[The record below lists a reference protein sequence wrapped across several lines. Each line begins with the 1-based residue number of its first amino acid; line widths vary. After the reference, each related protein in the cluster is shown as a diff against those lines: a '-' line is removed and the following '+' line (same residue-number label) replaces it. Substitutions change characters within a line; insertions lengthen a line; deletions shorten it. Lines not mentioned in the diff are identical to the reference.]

1 MYLSSW
7 RPVDTISLTSIF
19 KGEIFEGV
27 SYQFPEARMVQ
38 LGSDLGMAA
47 VISGFPQVS
56 HGHAGGKYAGE
67 LDMHGR
73 LAGLHNARIDEVSHR
88 ARIVNRGIREALILL
103 IRLAEETKE
112 TDNKVCDG
120 RIQGLDFSFDFGG
133 G

>member
-7 RPVDTISLTSIF
+7 RPVDTISLISIF

-27 SYQFPEARMVQ
+27 SYQFPESRMIQ

-67 LDMHGR
+67 LDMHGCF
-73 LAGLHNARIDEVSHR
+73 AGLHDARFDEVSHR
-88 ARIVNRGIREALILL
+88 AWIVNRRIRKSLVLL
-103 IRLAEETKE
+103 IRLTEEAEEA
-112 TDNKVCDG
+112 DNKV
-120 RIQGLDFSFDFGG
+120 
-133 G
+133 